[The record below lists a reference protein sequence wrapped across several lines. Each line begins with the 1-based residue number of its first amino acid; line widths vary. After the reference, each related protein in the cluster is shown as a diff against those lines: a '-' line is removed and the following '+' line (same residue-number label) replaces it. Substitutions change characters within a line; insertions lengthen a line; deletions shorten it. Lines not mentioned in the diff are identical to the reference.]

1 MSEATRAALT
11 SYRRRRRRQGLVRV
25 EVQVHKQDASLVR
38 DVAKA
43 LNDNNRAKDAR
54 AFLHERFRPEPG
66 KGFKAL
72 LASAPL
78 EGVDLARERN
88 YGRDVSL

>member
-1 MSEATRAALT
+1 MTPALAKSQRRNLLPSAAANCMC
-11 SYRRRRRRQGLVRV
+11 
-25 EVQVHKQDASLVR
+25 ASPHER
-38 DVAKA
+38 
-43 LNDNNRAKDAR
+43 RAKDAR

-78 EGVDLARERN
+78 EGVDLARERD